1 MNRPSSCLLASALTA
16 GMLLSTAAC
25 SNGGGDSGSGHTEV
39 SASALAKESPA
50 KSPSVSATPALTEA
64 QAQSALI
71 TNTDLGSQW
80 TETQGAATWRDA
92 LLKSKVDASAFI
104 ENKGD
109 AADCQQLLDGLYA
122 EDLLGT
128 PKGAQAVTG
137 FDDSDNEAQMRY
149 QVAAYDRAG
158 LDSKLAWMQTLP
170 TKCDQFTA
178 VDNKGGRQTVQV
190 VSASPPDVGDAR
202 VGLQMTMTGEL
213 DGNPSTLTLDIGAV
227 RVGDNGIYVTNGGLN
242 GSDGNSTVQ
251 AVEAGTQRLQDV
263 MSGKTPPHTPPAS

>member
-25 SNGGGDSGSGHTEV
+25 SSGGGDSGSGHTDV
-39 SASALAKESPA
+39 SASPLATKSPA
-50 KSPSVSATPALTEA
+50 ASATPALTEA
-64 QAQSALI
+64 QARSALI

-92 LLKSKVDASAFI
+92 LLKSKVDASAFV

-137 FDDSDNEAQMRY
+137 FDDSDNDAQMRY
-149 QVAAYDRAG
+149 QVAAYDRAA
-158 LDSKLAWMQTLP
+158 LDSKLAWMKTLP

-178 VDNKGGRQTVQV
+178 IDNKGGKQVVQV

-202 VGLQMTMTGEL
+202 EGLELTMTGEL
-213 DGNPSTLTLDIGAV
+213 DGDPTTLTLDIGAV
-227 RVGDNGIYVTNGGLN
+227 RVGDNAIYLTNGGLN
-242 GSDGNSTVQ
+242 GADGNSTIQ
-251 AVEAGTQRLQDV
+251 AIKAGTQRLQDV
-263 MSGKTPPHTPPAS
+263 MAGKTPPQIPTPS